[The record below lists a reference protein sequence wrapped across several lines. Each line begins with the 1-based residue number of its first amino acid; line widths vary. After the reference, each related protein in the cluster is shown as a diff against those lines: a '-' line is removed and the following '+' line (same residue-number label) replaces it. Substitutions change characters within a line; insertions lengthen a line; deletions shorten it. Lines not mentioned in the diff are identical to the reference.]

1 MRRFTALYQRL
12 DRLTATNDKRRALV
26 DYIRGC
32 PPENLAWA
40 LLLLSGGKVGG
51 ARRKLATTGELREWV
66 SEVSGNPAW
75 LVEESYHQ
83 VGDLAET
90 LTLLLPPATTRA
102 PDQGLHA
109 WITDVL
115 YPIANAAP
123 EVRRAVIVDAWDGL
137 DDAERLVFNKLL
149 TGSMRIGVS
158 QGLLQQ
164 ALAEV
169 SGLEVAVIAQRMLGN
184 WDPTADF
191 ATRLLS
197 TEAQL
202 GDASTPYPFQLA
214 SPLEVPAPSLG
225 NVTEWHLE
233 WKWDGIR
240 LQLIH
245 REQEV
250 ALWSRGEERLDGRF
264 PEIEAMAAM
273 LPVCVLDGELLAWD
287 EGDVQPRPFAA
298 LQTRIQRKKPGP
310 KVLAT
315 TPVVMVAYDLL
326 ELDGND
332 LRQEPLY
339 IRRAKLQMLV
349 AGLDNPAL
357 RLSPQVEASSWESAA
372 ELREQSRERGV
383 EGLMVKRASSPYL
396 GGRKRGD
403 WWKWKVDPMTIDAVL
418 VYAQAGH
425 GRRSN
430 LYTDYTFALWDGDA
444 LVPVAKA
451 YSGLTDV
458 EILKLDKWIRAHTKE
473 RFGPVR
479 SVTPE
484 LVFELGFEGVNIS
497 KRHKSGIATRFPRIL
512 RWRTDKSAADADA
525 LATLASLAT

>member
-26 DYIRGC
+26 EYIQGC
-32 PPENLAWA
+32 PPEDLAWA
-40 LLLLSGGKVGG
+40 LLLLSGGKIGG
-51 ARRKLATTGELREWV
+51 ARRKLASTGELREWV
-66 SEVSGNPAW
+66 GEVSGTPAW
-75 LVEESYHQ
+75 LVEESYHH

-90 LTLLLPPATTRA
+90 LTLLLPPPTSRA
-102 PDQGLHA
+102 PEQGLHT
-109 WITDVL
+109 WITQVL
-115 YPIANAAP
+115 WPVANTAP
-123 EVRRAVIVDAWDGL
+123 EIRRAVIVGAWDGL
-137 DDAERLVFNKLL
+137 DDAARLVFNKLL
-149 TGSMRIGVS
+149 TGAMRIGVS

-169 SGLEVAVIAQRMLGN
+169 SGLEVAVIAQRMLGT

-191 ATRLLS
+191 AIRLLS
-197 TEAQL
+197 KETQA

-214 SPLEVPAPSLG
+214 SPLEVTASSLG
-225 NVTEWHLE
+225 DVTEWHLE

-245 REQEV
+245 RQQEI

-264 PEIEAMAAM
+264 PEIEAMASL
-273 LPVCVLDGELLAWD
+273 LPECVLDGELLAWD
-287 EGDVQPRPFAA
+287 AGTNQPRPFAA

-310 KVLAT
+310 KVLAA

-326 ELDGND
+326 ELDGID
-332 LRQEPLY
+332 SREQPLHA
-339 IRRAKLQMLV
+339 RRTRLKALV
-349 AGLDNPAL
+349 ETVDHPAL
-357 RLSPQVEASSWESAA
+357 RLSPHVQADGWDAAA
-372 ELREQSRERGV
+372 ELRTQSRERSV
-383 EGLMVKRASSPYL
+383 EGLMVKRADSPYV
-396 GGRKRGD
+396 GGRKRGE
-403 WWKWKVDPMTIDAVL
+403 WWKWKIDPMTIDAVL

-430 LYTDYTFALWDGDA
+430 LYTDYTFALWDGDS

-479 SVTPE
+479 SVAAE
-484 LVFELGFEGVNIS
+484 LVFELGFEAVNIS

-512 RWRTDKSAADADA
+512 RWRTDKSANDADA
-525 LATLASLAT
+525 LATLASLAS